1 MTSVIS
7 HPVGGSPQRRIEVP
21 RANVLLRTNGQV
33 VLSGKTV
40 YPYLKLS
47 DDLAVNDAMLNEGGV
62 SAYNPVSLDDNMF
75 PSLPPQDPSREH
87 AITDSVPVTLHPADA
102 SNTLRHPVSAPR
114 PDARADVPA
123 APAPS
128 DADDAPA
135 PPAPPTP
142 SPTGRPT
149 GVNTPDVGGGG
160 ALGGGTPDTTGPS
173 GGASAAAHSFPPN
186 ATPLPSR
193 VADLVQDY
201 VPTPQVLRDRDH
213 GIKFL
218 KPSKKGKNKDT
229 FRRYSA
235 ATTTRQYFDLGGSAA
250 DWRYDLK
257 HKYVTFT
264 DPDLHRRAGELL
276 SLRVL
281 SEDALLSVFSAGA
294 SSASVTPDSGGEGE
308 PSLSDRAAQA
318 LNYVYYFQPD
328 HVLSKLNEWLVDPG
342 VHDALAANRIEQF
355 ESLFHMS
362 PEEMDEHSAHEQ
374 ASKNLFGNTMD
385 LR

>member
-1 MTSVIS
+1 MAERCYHLCNGAFNYFV
-7 HPVGGSPQRRIEVP
+7 HPGVDVP

-87 AITDSVPVTLHPADA
+87 VISDSVPVTLQPADA

-114 PDARADVPA
+114 PNASADVAA

-142 SPTGRPT
+142 SPTGRST
-149 GVNTPDVGGGG
+149 GVDAPNVGGGS
-160 ALGGGTPDTTGPS
+160 ALGGAASNTAGPS

-201 VPTPQVLRDRDH
+201 IPAPQVVRDRDH

-218 KPSKKGKNKDT
+218 KPSG
-229 FRRYSA
+229 
-235 ATTTRQYFDLGGSAA
+235 QQ
-250 DWRYDLK
+250 
-257 HKYVTFT
+257 
-264 DPDLHRRAGELL
+264 
-276 SLRVL
+276 
-281 SEDALLSVFSAGA
+281 
-294 SSASVTPDSGGEGE
+294 
-308 PSLSDRAAQA
+308 PSLSCE
-318 LNYVYYFQPD
+318 F
-328 HVLSKLNEWLVDPG
+328 EFG
-342 VHDALAANRIEQF
+342 EGGNRTRIRVRVRRT
-355 ESLFHMS
+355 H
-362 PEEMDEHSAHEQ
+362 
-374 ASKNLFGNTMD
+374 
-385 LR
+385 